1 MKSLNNYLDK
11 YDKGYYALD
20 ARYYR
25 AESYLRKKNYSM
37 ALKDFEF
44 IIAQGFNNFYE
55 SSLYKA
61 AVINFN
67 HLKNYN
73 KALNYYKDL
82 VNIVK
87 DENRKYEVQ
96 LGIMRSA
103 FMVNDFENVTNYGN
117 FIISNQLTTDK
128 EKSAA
133 HYYIGKVAEVNKNTT
148 LPCFI

>member
-1 MKSLNNYLDK
+1 
-11 YDKGYYALD
+11 
-20 ARYYR
+20 
-25 AESYLRKKNYSM
+25 M

-133 HYYIGKVAEVNKNTT
+133 HYYIGKVAEVTKIRRC
-148 LPCFI
+148 PASSE